1 MNESV
6 IDPTREDLDL
16 KVFDVIDDQ
25 LIIKPAIKDQILRLV
40 ERIGIPV
47 SNVYIKGSILSRQ
60 WLPQTDID
68 VLIETDEDMSDDYYE
83 RLKNE
88 IKELYNGIKARG
100 TDHPL
105 EFYVVRGTF
114 DASRADGLYDLINDR
129 WIKGPYDL
137 EVNPDEYLD
146 KFEKTVHEVDLAKDE
161 LERDLID
168 YQILKSLR
176 GEQIAHLEQR
186 IQDKIDEINDSIET
200 LVAQYQRL
208 SDLRDHAF
216 SKDLTPDEIRE
227 YGSKNALPD
236 NVIFK
241 LLQRYHY
248 IKLMQELKKI
258 IKQHGKLETDQ
269 EIQKV
274 QQLV

>member
-146 KFEKTVHEVDLAKDE
+146 KFEKTVHEIDLAKDE

>member
-146 KFEKTVHEVDLAKDE
+146 KFEKTVHEIDLAKDE

-227 YGSKNALPD
+227 YGSKKALPD

>member
-1 MNESV
+1 
-6 IDPTREDLDL
+6 
-16 KVFDVIDDQ
+16 
-25 LIIKPAIKDQILRLV
+25 
-40 ERIGIPV
+40 
-47 SNVYIKGSILSRQ
+47 
-60 WLPQTDID
+60 
-68 VLIETDEDMSDDYYE
+68 
-83 RLKNE
+83 
-88 IKELYNGIKARG
+88 
-100 TDHPL
+100 
-105 EFYVVRGTF
+105 
-114 DASRADGLYDLINDR
+114 
-129 WIKGPYDL
+129 
-137 EVNPDEYLD
+137 
-146 KFEKTVHEVDLAKDE
+146 